1 MAENAPVDE
10 MADKASESG
19 DSVTLN
25 LLKGQIDMF
34 RCDLARR
41 IVKRLT
47 EMLRVCIRSGFV
59 S

>member
-1 MAENAPVDE
+1 MAENAPVNE

-47 EMLRVCIRSGFV
+47 EMLRFFIRSGFV